1 MGEAAGIR
9 VRAYDLTGGDLGAVH
24 LPLPVLVG
32 DIVAFDEGLPHEIV
46 AVLHADDGRPVGVR
60 ARPVRL
66 RPKPR

>member
-32 DIVAFDEGLPHEIV
+32 DIVAFDEACPTRSWPCCTPTT
-46 AVLHADDGRPVGVR
+46 AGRSESES
-60 ARPVRL
+60 AR
-66 RPKPR
+66 